1 MCMVQEKEK
10 VLGPSMLALL
20 KKLGNNSYRFEK
32 VKNGR
37 LVLSFVSILF
47 HILLNTKLISLKC
60 LYGVQKR
67 AQDIQAHNETPHLF
81 SRGDYQKLDQKMVSE
96 KMKARGGS
104 GDDDGSADS
113 IEPPSP
119 PSRYEKW
126 KQARLRKSG
135 TWTSDESQ
143 RVAERIMSNFV
154 SMF

>member
-1 MCMVQEKEK
+1 M
-10 VLGPSMLALL
+10 
-20 KKLGNNSYRFEK
+20 
-32 VKNGR
+32 
-37 LVLSFVSILF
+37 
-47 HILLNTKLISLKC
+47 
-60 LYGVQKR
+60 
-67 AQDIQAHNETPHLF
+67 F
-81 SRGDYQKLDQKMVSE
+81 SRGGYQNLEKKIISE
-96 KMKARGGS
+96 KLKARGGS